1 MNFVESIPHDFIESM
16 PHSFFQV
23 IPHNFDAASLPVFLG
38 DAFLALAI
46 IGCLFTVL
54 ACFCVVGF
62 PNPKLNS
69 ISAPPAVTVLKPLH
83 GFEPGIAGLI
93 AALCRQNYPAPVQ
106 IVCGTQRPDSPA
118 VAAIRAITADFPDLE
133 IEVAVE
139 PRSRGTNRKV
149 SNLINMLPRARHDTL
164 VLSDSDIAVEPD
176 YLRSLTSLLAAPR
189 VGAVTCLYHGIDGE
203 GLWARFSALAI
214 NAQFLPHAIVAVSLG
229 LAKPCF
235 GATIALRRSVL
246 ERIGGFTALADV
258 LADDHAVGVAV
269 RSAGYEVVTAPFLV
283 GHHCFEES
291 FRQLFRHQMRVA
303 RTIKSID
310 PVAYA
315 GTIVTHPWPFALLPL
330 LGGDPAA
337 IMVAIAVLVARV
349 TLCRCVEWR
358 FGLPRQNYWLIPL
371 HDLIAFT
378 VYATSFFGATVHWRG
393 ADYRVAPNGSL
404 IEGQDLRQS

>member
-16 PHSFFQV
+16 PHSFFQI
-23 IPHNFDAASLPVFLG
+23 IPHNFDAASLPIFLG

-69 ISAPPAVTVLKPLH
+69 ISEPPAVTVLKPLH

-118 VAAIRAITADFPDLE
+118 VPAIRAVAADFPDLE
-133 IEVAVE
+133 IDVAVE

-189 VGAVTCLYHGIDGE
+189 VGAVTCLYHGIDGD

-246 ERIGGFTALADV
+246 DRIGGFTALADV
-258 LADDHAVGVAV
+258 LADDHAIGVAV

-315 GTIVTHPWPFALLPL
+315 GTIVTHPWPFALLAL
-330 LGGDPAA
+330 LGGDRAA

-358 FGLPRQNYWLIPL
+358 FGLPRQNYWLIPV
-371 HDLIAFT
+371 HDLIAFA
-378 VYATSFFGATVHWRG
+378 VYATSFFGVTVHWRG

>member
-1 MNFVESIPHDFIESM
+1 MNLVESIPHDFFESM
-16 PHSFFQV
+16 PHNLFQI
-23 IPHNFDAASLPVFLG
+23 IPHNLDAATLPVFLG

-54 ACFCVVGF
+54 ACCCVVSF
-62 PNPKLNS
+62 PNPKLS
-69 ISAPPAVTVLKPLH
+69 SPGEPPAVTVLKPLH

-118 VAAIRAITADFPDLE
+118 VPAIRAVAADFPDLE
-133 IEVAVE
+133 IEVAIE

-164 VLSDSDIAVEPD
+164 VLSDSDIAVGPD
-176 YLRSLTSLLAAPR
+176 YLRSLTSLLAPPR
-189 VGAVTCLYHGIDGE
+189 VGAVTCLYHGISGE
-203 GLWARFSALAI
+203 GLWARYSALAI

-235 GATIALRRSVL
+235 GATIALRRTVL
-246 ERIGGFTALADV
+246 DRIGGFTALADV

-269 RSAGYEVVTAPFLV
+269 RSAGYDVVTAPFLV

-303 RTIKSID
+303 RTIRSID

-315 GTIVTHPWPFALLPL
+315 GTIVTHPWPFALLAL

-358 FGLPRQNYWLIPL
+358 FGLPRQNYWLIPV
-371 HDLIAFT
+371 HDLIAFA
-378 VYATSFFGATVHWRG
+378 VYVTSFFGATVHWRG
-393 ADYRVAPNGSL
+393 ADYRVAANGSL
-404 IEGQDLRQS
+404 IEGQDLRQL

>member
-291 FRQLFRHQMRVA
+291 FRQLFRHQMRIA

-315 GTIVTHPWPFALLPL
+315 GTIVTHPWPFALLAL

>member
-106 IVCGTQRPDSPA
+106 IVCGTQRPESPA

-315 GTIVTHPWPFALLPL
+315 GTIVTHPWPFALLAL

>member
-1 MNFVESIPHDFIESM
+1 MNFVESTPHDFIESM
-16 PHSFFQV
+16 PHSFFQI
-23 IPHNFDAASLPVFLG
+23 IPQNFDAASLPVFLC

-54 ACFCVVGF
+54 ACFCVVSF
-62 PNPKLNS
+62 PNPKS
-69 ISAPPAVTVLKPLH
+69 SAVGERPAITVLKPLH

-118 VAAIRAITADFPDLE
+118 VAAIRAIAADFPDLE

-164 VLSDSDIAVEPD
+164 VLSDSDIAVAPD

-189 VGAVTCLYHGIDGE
+189 VGAVTCLYHGIDGD
-203 GLWARFSALAI
+203 GWWARFSALAI

-235 GATIALRRSVL
+235 GATIALRRNVL
-246 ERIGGFTALADV
+246 DRIGGFTALADV

-315 GTIVTHPWPFALLPL
+315 GTIVTHPWPFGLLAL

-337 IMVAIAVLVARV
+337 ITVAIAVLVARV

-358 FGLPRQNYWLIPL
+358 FGLPRQNYWLIPV
-371 HDLIAFT
+371 HDLIAFA
-378 VYATSFFGATVHWRG
+378 VYVTSFFGATVHWRG
-393 ADYRVAPNGSL
+393 ADYRVAANGSL
-404 IEGQDLRQS
+404 IEGQDLRQL

>member
-16 PHSFFQV
+16 PHNFFHI

-54 ACFCVVGF
+54 ASFCVVSF

-69 ISAPPAVTVLKPLH
+69 AGEPPAVTVLKPLH

-118 VAAIRAITADFPDLE
+118 IAAIRAVSADFPEIE

-139 PRSRGTNRKV
+139 PRSRGANRKV
-149 SNLINMLPRARHDTL
+149 SNLINMLPRGRHDTL

-176 YLRSLTSLLAAPR
+176 YLRSLTSLLAAQR
-189 VGAVTCLYHGIDGE
+189 VGAVTCLYHGIDGD

-258 LADDHAVGVAV
+258 LADDHAIGVAV
-269 RSAGYEVVTAPFLV
+269 RSAGYDVVTAPFLV

-291 FRQLFRHQMRVA
+291 FQQLFRHQMRVA

-310 PVAYA
+310 PFAYA
-315 GTIVTHPWPFALLPL
+315 GTIVTHPWPFALLAL
-330 LGGDPAA
+330 VGGDPAA

-358 FGLPRQNYWLIPL
+358 FGLPRQNYWLIPV
-371 HDLIAFT
+371 HDLIAFA
-378 VYATSFFGATVHWRG
+378 VYAASFFGATVHWRG

>member
-16 PHSFFQV
+16 PHNFFQI

-54 ACFCVVGF
+54 ACFCVVSF
-62 PNPKLNS
+62 PNPKLNN
-69 ISAPPAVTVLKPLH
+69 AGEPPAVTVLKPLH
-83 GFEPGIAGLI
+83 GFEPGIGGLI

-118 VAAIRAITADFPDLE
+118 VPAIRAIAADFPDLE

-164 VLSDSDIAVEPD
+164 VLSDSDIAVAPD
-176 YLRSLTSLLAAPR
+176 YLRSLTSLLAGPR
-189 VGAVTCLYHGIDGE
+189 VGAVTCLYHGIDGD

-258 LADDHAVGVAV
+258 LADDHAIGVAV
-269 RSAGYEVVTAPFLV
+269 RSAGYDVVTAPFLV

-303 RTIKSID
+303 RTIRSID

-315 GTIVTHPWPFALLPL
+315 GTIVTHPWPFALLAL
-330 LGGDPAA
+330 FGGDPAA

-358 FGLPRQNYWLIPL
+358 FGLPRQNYWLIPV
-371 HDLIAFT
+371 HDLIAFA
-378 VYATSFFGATVHWRG
+378 VYAMSFFGATVHWRG

>member
-118 VAAIRAITADFPDLE
+118 VPAIRAIAADFPDRE

-315 GTIVTHPWPFALLPL
+315 GTIVTHPWPFALLAL

>member
-16 PHSFFQV
+16 PHSFFQI
-23 IPHNFDAASLPVFLG
+23 IPHNFDATSLPVFLG

-106 IVCGTQRPDSPA
+106 IVCGTQRPESPA

-246 ERIGGFTALADV
+246 ERVGGFTALADV

-315 GTIVTHPWPFALLPL
+315 GTIVTHPWPFALLAL

>member
-1 MNFVESIPHDFIESM
+1 MNFVESIPHDFIESV
-16 PHSFFQV
+16 PHSFFQ
-23 IPHNFDAASLPVFLG
+23 IMPHNFDAALLPVFLC

-46 IGCLFTVL
+46 IGCSFTVL
-54 ACFCVVGF
+54 ACFCVVSF
-62 PNPKLNS
+62 PTPKLKGT
-69 ISAPPAVTVLKPLH
+69 ADAPAVTVLKPLH

-118 VAAIRAITADFPDLE
+118 VPAIRAVAADFPEIE

-189 VGAVTCLYHGIDGE
+189 VGAVTCLYHGIDGD

-258 LADDHAVGVAV
+258 LADDHAIGVAV
-269 RSAGYEVVTAPFLV
+269 RCAGYDVVTAPFLV

-291 FRQLFRHQMRVA
+291 FQQLFRHQMRVA

-315 GTIVTHPWPFALLPL
+315 GTIVTHPWPFALLAL

-337 IMVAIAVLVARV
+337 IMVAIAVLVARM

-358 FGLPRQNYWLIPL
+358 FGLPRQNYGLIPV
-371 HDLIAFT
+371 HDLIAFA
-378 VYATSFFGATVHWRG
+378 VYAKSFFGATVHWRG
-393 ADYRVAPNGSL
+393 ADYRVASNGSL

>member
-1 MNFVESIPHDFIESM
+1 M

-106 IVCGTQRPDSPA
+106 IVCGTQRPESPA

-315 GTIVTHPWPFALLPL
+315 GTIVTHPWPFALLAL

>member
-16 PHSFFQV
+16 PHNFFQI

-54 ACFCVVGF
+54 ACFCVVSF
-62 PNPKLNS
+62 PNPKLNN
-69 ISAPPAVTVLKPLH
+69 AGEPPAVTVLKPLH
-83 GFEPGIAGLI
+83 GFEPGIGGLI

-118 VAAIRAITADFPDLE
+118 VPAIRAIAADFPDLE

-164 VLSDSDIAVEPD
+164 VLSDSDIAVAPD

-189 VGAVTCLYHGIDGE
+189 VGAVTCLYHGIDGD

-258 LADDHAVGVAV
+258 LADDHAIGVAV
-269 RSAGYEVVTAPFLV
+269 RSAGYDVVTAPFLV

-303 RTIKSID
+303 RTIRSID

-315 GTIVTHPWPFALLPL
+315 GTIVTHPWPFALLAL
-330 LGGDPAA
+330 FGGDPAA

-358 FGLPRQNYWLIPL
+358 FGLPRQNYWLIPV
-371 HDLIAFT
+371 HDLIAFA
-378 VYATSFFGATVHWRG
+378 VYAMSFFGATVHWRG

>member
-1 MNFVESIPHDFIESM
+1 
-16 PHSFFQV
+16 
-23 IPHNFDAASLPVFLG
+23 
-38 DAFLALAI
+38 
-46 IGCLFTVL
+46 
-54 ACFCVVGF
+54 
-62 PNPKLNS
+62 
-69 ISAPPAVTVLKPLH
+69 
-83 GFEPGIAGLI
+83 
-93 AALCRQNYPAPVQ
+93 
-106 IVCGTQRPDSPA
+106 
-118 VAAIRAITADFPDLE
+118 LE

-315 GTIVTHPWPFALLPL
+315 GTIVTHPWPFALLAL

>member
-106 IVCGTQRPDSPA
+106 IVCGTQRPESPA

>member
-16 PHSFFQV
+16 PHNFFQI

-54 ACFCVVGF
+54 ACFCVVSF
-62 PNPKLNS
+62 PNPKLNN
-69 ISAPPAVTVLKPLH
+69 AGEPPAVTVLKPLH
-83 GFEPGIAGLI
+83 GFEPGIGGLI
-93 AALCRQNYPAPVQ
+93 AALCRQNYSAPVQ

-118 VAAIRAITADFPDLE
+118 VPAIRAIAADFPDLE

-164 VLSDSDIAVEPD
+164 VLSDSDIAVAPD

-235 GATIALRRSVL
+235 GATIALRRNVL

-303 RTIKSID
+303 RTIRSID

-315 GTIVTHPWPFALLPL
+315 GTIVTHPWPFALLAL
-330 LGGDPAA
+330 FGGDPAA

-358 FGLPRQNYWLIPL
+358 FGLPRQNYWLIPV

>member
-16 PHSFFQV
+16 PHNFFHI

-54 ACFCVVGF
+54 ASFCVVSF

-69 ISAPPAVTVLKPLH
+69 AGEPPAVTVLKPLH

-118 VAAIRAITADFPDLE
+118 IAAIRAVSADFPEIE

-139 PRSRGTNRKV
+139 PRSRGANRKV
-149 SNLINMLPRARHDTL
+149 SNLINMLPRGRHDTL

-176 YLRSLTSLLAAPR
+176 YLRSLTSLLAAQR
-189 VGAVTCLYHGIDGE
+189 VGAVTCLYHGIDCD

-258 LADDHAVGVAV
+258 LADDHAIGVAV
-269 RSAGYEVVTAPFLV
+269 RSAGYDVVTAPFLV

-291 FRQLFRHQMRVA
+291 FQQLFRHQMRVA

-310 PVAYA
+310 PFAYA
-315 GTIVTHPWPFALLPL
+315 GTIVTHPWPFALLAL
-330 LGGDPAA
+330 VGGDPAA

-358 FGLPRQNYWLIPL
+358 FGLPRQNYWLIPV
-371 HDLIAFT
+371 HDLIAFA
-378 VYATSFFGATVHWRG
+378 VYAASFFGATVHWRG

>member
-106 IVCGTQRPDSPA
+106 IVCGTQRPESPA

-214 NAQFLPHAIVAVSLG
+214 NAQFLPHAVVAVSLG

-315 GTIVTHPWPFALLPL
+315 GTIVTHPWPFALLAL

>member
-83 GFEPGIAGLI
+83 GFEPEIAGLI

-106 IVCGTQRPDSPA
+106 IVCGTQRPESPA

-189 VGAVTCLYHGIDGE
+189 VGAVTCLYHGIDGD
-203 GLWARFSALAI
+203 GLWAQFSALAI

-315 GTIVTHPWPFALLPL
+315 GTIVTHPWPFALLAL

>member
-106 IVCGTQRPDSPA
+106 IVCGTQRRESPA

-315 GTIVTHPWPFALLPL
+315 GTIVTHPWPFALLAL

>member
-1 MNFVESIPHDFIESM
+1 MNFVESAPHDFIESV
-16 PHSFFQV
+16 PHNFFQI

-54 ACFCVVGF
+54 ACFCVVAF

-69 ISAPPAVTVLKPLH
+69 TGESPAVTVLKPLH

-93 AALCRQNYPAPVQ
+93 AALCQQNYPAPVQ

-118 VAAIRAITADFPDLE
+118 VPAVRGVAADFPDIE

-176 YLRSLTSLLAAPR
+176 YLRSLTSLLAAPE
-189 VGAVTCLYHGIDGE
+189 VGAVTCLYHGIDGD

-258 LADDHAVGVAV
+258 LADDHAIGVAV
-269 RSAGYEVVTAPFLV
+269 RSAGYDVVTAPFLV

-315 GTIVTHPWPFALLPL
+315 GTIVTHPWPFALLAF

-337 IMVAIAVLVARV
+337 IMVAIAILVARV

-358 FGLPRQNYWLIPL
+358 FGLPRQNYWLIPV
-371 HDLIAFT
+371 HDLIAFA
-378 VYATSFFGATVHWRG
+378 VYAASFFGATVHWRG